1 MLYSAVS
8 VLVNFRFFQANELSG
23 LGVDSDFCLGLVGGL
38 CDTSKSICSF
48 VSSKL
53 IMFDDLCIL
62 DVATSIPLSLD
73 LSQC

>member
-23 LGVDSDFCLGLVGGL
+23 LGVDSDFCLGLVGGH
-38 CDTSKSICSF
+38 CDTSKSIRSF

-53 IMFDDLCIL
+53 LRFDDLRIF
-62 DVATSIPLSLD
+62 DVATSILLSLD
-73 LSQC
+73 LNQC